1 MHHILYVP
9 HVIQIFKTSLASECR
24 ELVQRLKNLKSLKI
38 KRVSGTSK
46 KFKIKL
52 RNGTILKKSWLVLE
66 LLTGKTK
73 SQTT

>member
-1 MHHILYVP
+1 MGHDLLMHHILYVP

-46 KFKIKL
+46 KI
-52 RNGTILKKSWLVLE
+52 
-66 LLTGKTK
+66 
-73 SQTT
+73 